1 MDKTIKKRVRMMLL
15 MGLGGMLVLLLFIGI
30 YVLFSTKMEQEKASF
45 QKANANSKNID
56 LQLSK
61 IRKME
66 QEFLNH
72 PSQEQQKKVKDALLT
87 LQKNVQNYAN
97 TSNREDQKNFKK
109 VVDELNQYEQSFN
122 STASMSKQIDRLKA
136 AMKQI
141 STDFEKAVHTIK
153 NKELL
158 TLYLMLQN
166 DEKDF
171 LLTVDDQAIGQFKK
185 TARKFDRK
193 VDTIQSVP
201 QKQLSEFKTKM
212 LKYTMAA
219 DTIQTSSKTIKTM
232 ETRFEATAKNV
243 EKMVAAIHKSNE
255 KRYAQLINKQNIT
268 KMVLVIILISLSV
281 LMIAGLFFVGF
292 KLSRSITSSI
302 AALKK
307 GAMVIGGGNLAF
319 RVETKTKD
327 EMGELAETFN
337 IMAKKMQRS
346 MREVQL
352 AAKQLA
358 ASSHHLAAISEET
371 TAQSEEVS
379 ASVEQVAAG
388 AQTQAE
394 HLHESTILLN
404 GVTEAI
410 YETAKVSEQ
419 IANDSNQ
426 AKEKGRAAMEIV
438 EQLNEHSEQFLSLAN
453 TIIAEV
459 QRASKQSKQIHTIVS
474 TIQEIADSTHLLA
487 LNAAIE
493 SARAGEAGR
502 GFAVVATEVRNL
514 AERSKN
520 EARRI
525 QQLVQSI
532 GQQMD
537 NLAKETDHFEQLRS
551 AQLTAVKKTK
561 NAFETILTNVT
572 AINKRIQEVQL
583 AQSKVQHAN
592 NDLTNKLHEV
602 SAISQ
607 ESAATSE
614 HVTTSSIYQKE
625 AINEVSQS
633 ANRLQQIASVLQQ
646 EVEQFYLGENL
657 EDSSLQKEE
666 DSMNEAAASNELLL
680 DARQREEEAVASVNP
695 SNE

>member
-136 AMKQI
+136 SMKQI

-243 EKMVAAIHKSNE
+243 EKMVDAIQKSNE

>member
-136 AMKQI
+136 SMKQI

-243 EKMVAAIHKSNE
+243 EKMVDAIHKSNE

-358 ASSHHLAAISEET
+358 ASSHHLVAISEET